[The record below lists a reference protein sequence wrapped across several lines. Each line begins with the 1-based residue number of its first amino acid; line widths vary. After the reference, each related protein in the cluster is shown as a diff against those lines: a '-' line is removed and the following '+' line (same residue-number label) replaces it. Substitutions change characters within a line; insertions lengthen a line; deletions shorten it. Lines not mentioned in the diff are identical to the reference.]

1 MMKTITRADV
11 AEILYQEVGLSRK
24 DSGEILDMVLEEIVN
39 ELAAGSDVKLS
50 SFGTFAL
57 RDKKPRIGR
66 NPNRCRSGNFFAPG
80 HFLQT
85 LANNAQSRQQ
95 EINMVVNK
103 SKAAFRTIAEVAEEL
118 GVGTHV
124 LRFWETKFSQLKP
137 MKRNGGRRYYRP
149 DDVELLK
156 CIKNLLYVKRLTI
169 EGAQKEIRSTGV
181 KALIGETIQDD
192 FFAAETDERSVLDK
206 TVAELH
212 EIRDELQEALGK

>member
-1 MMKTITRADV
+1 
-11 AEILYQEVGLSRK
+11 
-24 DSGEILDMVLEEIVN
+24 
-39 ELAAGSDVKLS
+39 
-50 SFGTFAL
+50 
-57 RDKKPRIGR
+57 
-66 NPNRCRSGNFFAPG
+66 
-80 HFLQT
+80 
-85 LANNAQSRQQ
+85 
-95 EINMVVNK
+95 
-103 SKAAFRTIAEVAEEL
+103 
-118 GVGTHV
+118 
-124 LRFWETKFSQLKP
+124 

-192 FFAAETDERSVLDK
+192 FFAAETDERSILDK

>member
-1 MMKTITRADV
+1 M
-11 AEILYQEVGLSRK
+11 
-24 DSGEILDMVLEEIVN
+24 
-39 ELAAGSDVKLS
+39 
-50 SFGTFAL
+50 
-57 RDKKPRIGR
+57 
-66 NPNRCRSGNFFAPG
+66 
-80 HFLQT
+80 
-85 LANNAQSRQQ
+85 
-95 EINMVVNK
+95 
-103 SKAAFRTIAEVAEEL
+103 
-118 GVGTHV
+118 

-192 FFAAETDERSVLDK
+192 FFAAETDARSVLDK

>member
-1 MMKTITRADV
+1 
-11 AEILYQEVGLSRK
+11 
-24 DSGEILDMVLEEIVN
+24 
-39 ELAAGSDVKLS
+39 
-50 SFGTFAL
+50 
-57 RDKKPRIGR
+57 
-66 NPNRCRSGNFFAPG
+66 
-80 HFLQT
+80 
-85 LANNAQSRQQ
+85 
-95 EINMVVNK
+95 MVVNK

-212 EIRDELQEALGK
+212 EIRDELQAALGK

>member
-1 MMKTITRADV
+1 
-11 AEILYQEVGLSRK
+11 
-24 DSGEILDMVLEEIVN
+24 
-39 ELAAGSDVKLS
+39 
-50 SFGTFAL
+50 
-57 RDKKPRIGR
+57 
-66 NPNRCRSGNFFAPG
+66 
-80 HFLQT
+80 
-85 LANNAQSRQQ
+85 
-95 EINMVVNK
+95 MVVNK

-192 FFAAETDERSVLDK
+192 FFAAETDERSALDK